1 MNLGFEHQYPDS
13 FPDISTRVCHRD
25 LESENCGMLHKL
37 DQWFCV
43 DNGVLKQKYRHI
55 CRPDMTCQCENHFEK
70 YIDLGVCVQYR
81 PSVLKSSLIFL
92 KRRKQNFYM
101 ICKKP

>member
-13 FPDISTRVCHRD
+13 FPDISTRVCQRD

-43 DNGVLKQKYRHI
+43 
-55 CRPDMTCQCENHFEK
+55 
-70 YIDLGVCVQYR
+70 
-81 PSVLKSSLIFL
+81 
-92 KRRKQNFYM
+92 
-101 ICKKP
+101 KKKNKNKF

>member
-43 DNGVLKQKYRHI
+43 
-55 CRPDMTCQCENHFEK
+55 
-70 YIDLGVCVQYR
+70 
-81 PSVLKSSLIFL
+81 
-92 KRRKQNFYM
+92 
-101 ICKKP
+101 KKKKNKNKF